1 MYKYPCTK
9 YFTVACNINVQ
20 YLCIKLLVS
29 IEKRNMMASHLPT
42 LMEYIQQ
49 AISLLAVYLM

>member
-1 MYKYPCTK
+1 MYKYLCTK
-9 YFTVACNINVQ
+9 YYTVVCNINVQ

-29 IEKRNMMASHLPT
+29 IEKRNMMVSHLRT
-42 LMEYIQQ
+42 LMESIQQ

>member
-1 MYKYPCTK
+1 MYKYPCAK
-9 YFTVACNINVQ
+9 YYTVVCNINVQ

-29 IEKRNMMASHLPT
+29 IEKRNMMASHLRT

>member
-9 YFTVACNINVQ
+9 YYTVVCNINVQ

-29 IEKRNMMASHLPT
+29 IEKRNMMVSHLRT
-42 LMEYIQQ
+42 LMESIQQ